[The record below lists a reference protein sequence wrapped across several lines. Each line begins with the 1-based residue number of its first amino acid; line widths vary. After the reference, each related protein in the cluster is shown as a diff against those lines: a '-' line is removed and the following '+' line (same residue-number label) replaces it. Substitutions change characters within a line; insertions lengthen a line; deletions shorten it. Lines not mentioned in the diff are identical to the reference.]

1 MGKRARPPI
10 SWLNKKRGEPTEQER
25 EKERERER
33 WHSYVTRETA
43 ITLGCLRPCFY
54 VLAFNLDTSLAVE
67 IGRDGLK
74 APSDDVNGIKT
85 WELF

>member
-1 MGKRARPPI
+1 MVSQQNKR
-10 SWLNKKRGEPTEQER
+10 ER
-25 EKERERER
+25 KREREMAFIR
-33 WHSYVTRETA
+33 YKRNCNHPLHLNLS
-43 ITLGCLRPCFY
+43 FY

>member
-1 MGKRARPPI
+1 MAFIRYKRNCNHPLH
-10 SWLNKKRGEPTEQER
+10 LNL
-25 EKERERER
+25 
-33 WHSYVTRETA
+33 S
-43 ITLGCLRPCFY
+43 FY